1 LRILFHFYLEGLN
14 DMKVGIQRI
23 CLVTIL
29 SWSTACISCIRSDS
43 AHKDASAKPAKPAAE
58 ESFDFVMETFRRR
71 MEDTPIGFVVSD
83 GTGRSTL
90 TGTNKVSYELI
101 RPATP
106 SDPYKAI
113 VTVVSR
119 SSYSIKRTKVNPQD
133 EGRDKNSKDDSSA
146 TSGDDAKSE
155 FISANP
161 NSQPPAE
168 ATKPAGGAPADELV
182 ARRPDEEVRKYELLY
197 KDGRWV
203 LTTQLNKETEQSI
216 QNAFDSA
223 LAVQ

>member
-1 LRILFHFYLEGLN
+1 
-14 DMKVGIQRI
+14 MKVGIQRI
-23 CLVTIL
+23 GLVAIL
-29 SWSTACISCIRSDS
+29 SWSAACVSCNRSDS
-43 AHKDASAKPAKPAAE
+43 THKAVSAKPAKPAAE
-58 ESFDFVMETFRRR
+58 ESFGYVMETFRRL

-83 GTGRSTL
+83 GIGRSTL

-106 SDPYKAI
+106 SDPYKAV

-119 SSYSIKRTKVNPQD
+119 SNYSIKRTKDNPQD
-133 EGRDKNSKDDSSA
+133 EGRDKNSKDDA
-146 TSGDDAKSE
+146 AAKTGDETKSE

-161 NSQPPAE
+161 SSQPPTDA
-168 ATKPAGGAPADELV
+168 AKSAPGGAPSDEVV
-182 ARRPDEEVRKYELLY
+182 ARRPNEEVRKYELLY

-203 LTTQLNKETEQSI
+203 LTTELNKETEQSI
-216 QNAFDSA
+216 QNAFNSA

>member
-1 LRILFHFYLEGLN
+1 
-14 DMKVGIQRI
+14 MKVGIQRI

-29 SWSTACISCIRSDS
+29 GLSAACISCNRSETS
-43 AHKDASAKPAKPAAE
+43 RKVTSAKPAKPAAE
-58 ESFDFVMETFRRR
+58 ESFDYIMETFRRR
-71 MEDTPIGFVVSD
+71 MEDTPIGFIVSD

-106 SDPYKAI
+106 SDPYKAV

-119 SSYSIKRTKVNPQD
+119 SNYSIKRSKENPQD
-133 EGRDKNSKDDSSA
+133 EGHDKNSKDDSSA
-146 TSGDDAKSE
+146 RPGDEGKSE

-161 NSQPPAE
+161 VSPV
-168 ATKPAGGAPADELV
+168 PADAARSVPGATPSDDVV
-182 ARRPDEEVRKYELLY
+182 ARRPEEEVRKYELLY
-197 KDGRWV
+197 KNGRWV
-203 LTTQLNKETEQSI
+203 LTTELNKETEQSI
-216 QNAFDSA
+216 QNAFNSA

>member
-1 LRILFHFYLEGLN
+1 
-14 DMKVGIQRI
+14 MKVGIQHI
-23 CLVTIL
+23 CLAMIL
-29 SWSTACISCIRSDS
+29 SWSAACISCKRSETS
-43 AHKDASAKPAKPAAE
+43 PNKAVSTKPAKPAPE
-58 ESFDFVMETFRRR
+58 QSFDFVIETFRRR

-106 SDPYKAI
+106 SDSYKAV
-113 VTVVSR
+113 VTVVS
-119 SSYSIKRTKVNPQD
+119 SSNYSIKRTKEIAKDERHEKNP
-133 EGRDKNSKDDSSA
+133 KDDASA
-146 TSGDDAKSE
+146 KSGDEAKSE

-161 NSQPPAE
+161 VNQPPGE
-168 ATKPAGGAPADELV
+168 AANPAGGAPGDELV
-182 ARRPDEEVRKYELLY
+182 ARRPDKEEHKYELLY

-203 LTTQLNKETEQSI
+203 LTTPLNKETEQSI

-223 LAVQ
+223 LASQ